1 MRSRG
6 RASRWLAGLTVA
18 TGFAVWPGAI
28 PNAHADVY
36 YYKDAEGVLHF
47 TNTQRPDSVP
57 FMIDKPL
64 VKVRTTEPQAREE
77 DVPDS
82 GDYDRIIGKVSKRFQ
97 VEPELVKAVIRAES
111 GFNRMA
117 VSSCGARG
125 LMQLMPG
132 TARTH
137 GVRNI
142 YDAEENIV
150 GGVKHLRLLLDRHGR
165 SLPRVL
171 AAYNAGSYAVDRH
184 GGIPP
189 IQETQD
195 YVARVLRYRQ
205 EYLKKDRMTQIASS
219 S

>member
-1 MRSRG
+1 MIAA
-6 RASRWLAGLTVA
+6 ASL
-18 TGFAVWPGAI
+18 VWPGLASR
-28 PNAHADVY
+28 ALADVY
-36 YYKDAEGVLHF
+36 YYKDADGVFHF
-47 TNTQRPDSVP
+47 TNVARPDAAP

-64 VKVRTTEPQAREE
+64 AKLQTPDGSRG
-77 DVPDS
+77 DIPDS
-82 GDYDRIIGKVSKRFQ
+82 GNYDDIIDKVAKRFQ

-117 VSSCGARG
+117 ISSCGARG

-142 YDAEENIV
+142 YDAEQNIV

-184 GGIPP
+184 RGIPP

-205 EYLKKDRMTQIASS
+205 QYLKKDRMAQVASNS
-219 S
+219 